1 MPDRSRSSAATTSPS
16 NGDAARQATLTAAA
30 ARSESLARWVEEN
43 CSFPNSMVDRITPVT
58 SAEDQAWLADR
69 CGIDDRWPVVAEPFR
84 QWVMEDVFAAGRP
97 PWEDVGVLFTVDVR
111 AWELYKLRLLNAGHS
126 SMAYLSALAGLT
138 HVDEAM
144 TVPEVRRFLDDLLY
158 REAVPSLSEIPGHP
172 RDRYADSVLE
182 RFANTGVRDQ
192 IARLCIDGTRQ
203 VPDVPHPDRRPSP
216 RSRRADRAE
225 RAGPRRLGPVPGRRP
240 RRGAGLRRQR

>member
-1 MPDRSRSSAATTSPS
+1 M
-16 NGDAARQATLTAAA
+16 
-30 ARSESLARWVEEN
+30 
-43 CSFPNSMVDRITPVT
+43 
-58 SAEDQAWLADR
+58 
-69 CGIDDRWPVVAEPFR
+69 
-84 QWVMEDVFAAGRP
+84 
-97 PWEDVGVLFTVDVR
+97 LFTADVR

-192 IARLCIDGTRQ
+192 IARLCIDGTAKFPTFLIPTVAHHLARGGPIERSALALAGWARYLAV
-203 VPDVPHPDRRPSP
+203 VPVEEQAFDASGDVARAHARGAVDDPLRFLLFDEVFPPAVRDHHGFRLAVQGRLADASP
-216 RSRRADRAE
+216 T
-225 RAGPRRLGPVPGRRP
+225 LGPLAAM
-240 RRGAGLRRQR
+240 AG